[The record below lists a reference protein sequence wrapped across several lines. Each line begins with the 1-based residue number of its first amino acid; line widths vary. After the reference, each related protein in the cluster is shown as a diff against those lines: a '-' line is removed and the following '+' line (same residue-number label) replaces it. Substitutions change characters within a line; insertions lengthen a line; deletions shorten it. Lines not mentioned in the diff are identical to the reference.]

1 MKVMENYQ
9 VTNQVEYILN
19 KEYRI

>member
-1 MKVMENYQ
+1 MENYQ

-19 KEYRI
+19 KEYKI